1 MKNLVISQLKILKI
15 NNLSIKQFKIL
26 KMKNVIIIALLSF
39 APMFIFAQINVK
51 APNSDVGIGTDIP
64 LGKLHV
70 DGGNLLLE
78 NGRIGIG
85 VTAPARPFHMRASNT
100 VFRLDRDSNS
110 PGFIMARFPNGDY
123 SGDALESF
131 SMIVNGYDDAPGYLA
146 LTDFNGKVGGASE
159 RVFLISSTGSLI
171 VDNATAQDPD
181 AVIESDYRLHVQGD
195 AFKSDGGD
203 LWNVLSDK
211 RLKRN
216 IKKYKGGLDLIKK
229 LNPVTYEYNGKAGTK
244 AGQKHIGVVAQELQ
258 KVAPEMV
265 STFRVTTA
273 DDGGIE
279 YIDGKPDGVVVTR
292 TEHEYLSINASNLKW
307 MMVDAIQ
314 GQQEIIE
321 TQKDEIA
328 TLKERLGK
336 IETLLNS
343 PNPTLNQ
350 QNIQLDG
357 RGAYL
362 EQNQP
367 NPFNTNTLIK
377 YNVPTDTK
385 NALISIFNK
394 NGQLVHNE
402 AITQMGTGEIQV
414 KAGTISAGT
423 YSYSLVV
430 NGKITDTKRMVI
442 VK

>member
-1 MKNLVISQLKILKI
+1 MKNFIFIT
-15 NNLSIKQFKIL
+15 
-26 KMKNVIIIALLSF
+26 LLSL

-51 APNSDVGIGTDIP
+51 APLGDVGVGTGTP

-78 NGRIGIG
+78 NGRVGIG

-100 VFRLDRDSNS
+100 VFRLDRDGNS
-110 PGFIMARFPNGDY
+110 PGFILARFP
-123 SGDALESF
+123 SGNYTGSALESF
-131 SMIVNGYDDAPGYLA
+131 SLIVNGYEDGSPGYMA
-146 LTDFNGKVGGASE
+146 LTDFNGNVGGASD
-159 RVFLISSTGSLI
+159 RVFLVSSTGSLI
-171 VDNATAQDPD
+171 VDNATAQDPN
-181 AVIESDYRLHVQGD
+181 AVVESDYRLHIQGD
-195 AFKSDGGD
+195 AFKSEGGD
-203 LWNVLSDK
+203 MWNVLSDK

-216 IKKYKGGLDLIKK
+216 IKKYEGGLDLIKK

-265 STFRVTTA
+265 SSFRVTTA

-279 YIDGKPDGVVVTR
+279 YIDGRPDGQVVTR

-314 GQQEIIE
+314 EQQEIIE

-328 TLKERLGK
+328 TMREEMAEMKEMMQAV
-336 IETLLNS
+336 LNEQ
-343 PNPTLNQ
+343 NTGINQ
-350 QNIQLDG
+350 QNIQLNG

-367 NPFNTNTLIK
+367 NPFNINTLIN
-377 YNVPTDTK
+377 YYVPADAA
-385 NALISIFNK
+385 NAVVNIFNEK
-394 NGQLVHNE
+394 GQLIHSERIV
-402 AITQMGTGEIQV
+402 QMGAGQIQI
-414 KAGTISAGT
+414 KAGTIAAGT
-423 YSYSLVV
+423 YSYSLLI